1 MIVFP
6 AIDLMGGQAVR
17 LTQGAFDAAK
27 VYNADPVAQAVAFAE
42 AGAEW
47 IHLVDLDGAKAGHPV
62 HLEVL
67 RGIAEA
73 TGLPVQFGGGLRTS
87 ADMEAALAAGANR
100 VIVGTRLT
108 QDLDFAASLF
118 AQFGERLVA
127 GLDARNGE
135 VATHGWQEGSGQS
148 ILDLAR
154 SLVERGATR
163 FIYTDIARDGVLGGP
178 DLSGTVALHD
188 ATGVPVIASGGVA
201 ELSDLEHIA
210 ATNLE
215 GVIVGKALY
224 EGRFRLEEA
233 LVVATA
239 SAKAT

>member
-1 MIVFP
+1 MIIFP

-17 LTQGAFDAAK
+17 LTQGAFEDAR
-27 VYNADPVAQAVAFAE
+27 VYNADPVAQAMAFAA

-67 RGIAEA
+67 RQVAAE
-73 TGLPVQFGGGLRTS
+73 TGLPVQFGGGLRTPV
-87 ADMEAALAAGANR
+87 DMQAALEAGAAR

-108 QDLDFAASLF
+108 QDLDTAEALF
-118 AQFGERLVA
+118 AQFGEGLVA

-154 SLVERGATR
+154 QLVERGATR

-178 DLSGTVALHD
+178 DLTGTVALFE

-201 ELSDLEHIA
+201 ELSDLEQIA
-210 ATNLE
+210 ATKLE

-224 EGRFRLEEA
+224 EGRFTLQEA
-233 LVVATA
+233 LRVATT
-239 SAKAT
+239 SPNGV

>member
-1 MIVFP
+1 MIIFP

-17 LTQGAFDAAK
+17 LTQGAFEDAR
-27 VYNADPVAQAVAFAE
+27 VYNADPVAQAMAFAA

-67 RGIAEA
+67 RQVAAE
-73 TGLPVQFGGGLRTS
+73 TGLPVQFGGGLRTPV
-87 ADMEAALAAGANR
+87 DMQAALEAGAAR

-108 QDLDFAASLF
+108 QDLDTAEALF
-118 AQFGERLVA
+118 AQFGEGLVA

-154 SLVERGATR
+154 QLVERGATR

-178 DLSGTVALHD
+178 DLSGTVALLE

-201 ELSDLEHIA
+201 ELSDLEQIA
-210 ATNLE
+210 ATKLE

-224 EGRFRLEEA
+224 EGRFTLQEA
-233 LVVATA
+233 LRVATA
-239 SAKAT
+239 RT

>member
-1 MIVFP
+1 M
-6 AIDLMGGQAVR
+6 R

-27 VYNADPVAQAVAFAE
+27 VYNVDPVAQAVAFAE

-67 RGIAEA
+67 RGIVEA
-73 TGLPVQFGGGLRTS
+73 TGLPVQFGGGLRTPD
-87 ADMEAALAAGANR
+87 DMEAALSAGAAR

-148 ILDLAR
+148 ILDLAKA
-154 SLVERGATR
+154 LVERGATR

-178 DLSGTVALHD
+178 DLSGTVALHN

-201 ELSDLEHIA
+201 ELSDLKHIA

-224 EGRFRLEEA
+224 EGRFTLQEA
-233 LVVATA
+233 LTVATA
-239 SAKAT
+239 SSKRV

>member
-1 MIVFP
+1 VIIFP

-17 LTQGAFDAAK
+17 LTQGAFEDAR
-27 VYNADPVAQAVAFAE
+27 VYNADPVAQAMAFAA

-67 RGIAEA
+67 RQVAAE
-73 TGLPVQFGGGLRTS
+73 TGLPVQFGGGLRTPV
-87 ADMEAALAAGANR
+87 DMQAALEAGAAR

-108 QDLDFAASLF
+108 QDLDTAEALF
-118 AQFGERLVA
+118 AQFGEGLVA

-154 SLVERGATR
+154 QLVERGATR

-178 DLSGTVALHD
+178 DLSGTVALLE

-201 ELSDLEHIA
+201 ELSDLEQIA
-210 ATNLE
+210 ATKLE

-224 EGRFRLEEA
+224 EGRFTLQEA
-233 LVVATA
+233 LRVATA
-239 SAKAT
+239 RT

>member
-1 MIVFP
+1 MIIFP

-17 LTQGAFDAAK
+17 LTQGAFEDAR
-27 VYNADPVAQAVAFAE
+27 VYNADPVAQAMAFAA

-67 RGIAEA
+67 RQVAA
-73 TGLPVQFGGGLRTS
+73 KTGLPVQFGGGLRTPT
-87 ADMEAALAAGANR
+87 DMQAALDAGAAR

-108 QDLDFAASLF
+108 QDLDTAEALF
-118 AQFGERLVA
+118 AQFGEGLVA

-154 SLVERGATR
+154 QLVERGATR

-178 DLSGTVALHD
+178 DLTGTVALFE
-188 ATGVPVIASGGVA
+188 ATEVPVIASGGVA
-201 ELSDLEHIA
+201 ELSDLEQIA
-210 ATNLE
+210 ATKLE

-224 EGRFRLEEA
+224 EGRFTLQEA
-233 LVVATA
+233 LRVATA
-239 SAKAT
+239 RT